1 MMSGR
6 CGPRSSLACTELW
19 VDLMV
24 DPKGVSHTD
33 LAANSCQ
40 TGCPCKKIRTEET
53 VSLYA
58 FALALYSWNNC
69 RRQRLVRLSCLSR
82 MLQQA
87 VRLLAPRICAS
98 EGCTCHQD
106 WCPDIQEANVVR
118 PTNPLATGPFQSFAN
133 QLLGNIGHPTSLLAL
148 CLSSSPPFRGWRP
161 WGWSCGRRW
170 AIFML
175 ALVDWRWGWHSCWLL
190 R

>member
-1 MMSGR
+1 MVKWCLEGEIQ
-6 CGPRSSLACTELW
+6 GVHWPALSLESILW
-19 VDLMV
+19 SI
-24 DPKGVSHTD
+24 PKESRIPIWRRTAVKQ
-33 LAANSCQ
+33 AAPAN
-40 TGCPCKKIRTEET
+40 RTEET

-58 FALALYSWNNC
+58 FALALYSWKNC

-106 WCPDIQEANVVR
+106 WRPDIQEANVVR

-133 QLLGNIGHPTSLLAL
+133 QLLGNIGYPTSLLAL
-148 CLSSSPPFRGWRP
+148 CLFFPPFRGWRP

-170 AIFML
+170 FLFMF